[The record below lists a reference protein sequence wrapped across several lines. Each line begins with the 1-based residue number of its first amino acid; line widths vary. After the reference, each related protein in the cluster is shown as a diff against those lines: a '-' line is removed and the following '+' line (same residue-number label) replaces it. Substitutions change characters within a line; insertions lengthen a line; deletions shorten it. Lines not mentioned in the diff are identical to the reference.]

1 MAFSEPA
8 FPFNY
13 EGDGGQQVTH
23 QGMSLR
29 DWFAGQALPGG
40 MVHDTLPE
48 HDLRAL
54 FGPHRTGIKRAEIVA
69 ADAYRIADAM
79 LARSPQV
86 TESEILK

>member
-29 DWFAGQALPGG
+29 DWFAGQAIASIPNRAWDDSGG
-40 MVHDTLPE
+40 PE
-48 HDLRAL
+48 AVITAWARC
-54 FGPHRTGIKRAEIVA
+54 
-69 ADAYRIADAM
+69 AYAVADAM
-79 LARSPQV
+79 LKARETPRSPQ
-86 TESEILK
+86 ENASE

>member
-29 DWFAGQALPGG
+29 DWFAGLAMQAAFAG
-40 MVHDTLPE
+40 VVARKTNWSE
-48 HDLRAL
+48 V
-54 FGPHRTGIKRAEIVA
+54 VA
-69 ADAYRIADAM
+69 ANAYEMADAM
-79 LARSPQV
+79 LEAR
-86 TESEILK
+86 K